1 MAKGLSKSNARAYH
15 WRNISEYRPQAKGVE
30 RAVGIAKEGIY
41 TNWLAFEQHC
51 QCRIALESPLLGYLV
66 GYVYR
71 TFDVFCDQKR
81 SGTPL
86 ERLRDSR
93 GGQKPS
99 SFPFGIIGFSKP
111 GCFSTMEGSE
121 IGVVRLLRDEIC
133 HRWWRARFSGEPRS
147 TKRHLAKVGV
157 FCVFTQREVK
167 IFTLSP

>member
-1 MAKGLSKSNARAYH
+1 MHEPIIGGTSPSTV
-15 WRNISEYRPQAKGVE
+15 KGVE

-93 GGQKPS
+93 YES
-99 SFPFGIIGFSKP
+99 
-111 GCFSTMEGSE
+111 
-121 IGVVRLLRDEIC
+121 
-133 HRWWRARFSGEPRS
+133 
-147 TKRHLAKVGV
+147 
-157 FCVFTQREVK
+157 
-167 IFTLSP
+167 